1 MNKYFVF
8 LISAALFASISN
20 AQNTISLQ
28 QAIETALKNNYDIRI
43 VRNTQEMLS
52 NVATPGNAG
61 MLPKADVGLT
71 QTNSVMDSKQKF
83 SSGSESD
90 KTGAIAHSLNAYAAL
105 NWTVFDGFKMFATY
119 QKLKEIETAGEA
131 TVCMQIEQTTEQIIA
146 AYFNIVK
153 QKALLTAIDSSV
165 IIAQIKEEVAKA
177 KFQTGIYSKVEWLQ
191 AQVDLNSF
199 RANYKK
205 QLVAIDNAK
214 VALNKLLA
222 QDVTTQFDV
231 MEEFQF
237 GEPGEYNQLLSSFSS
252 SNSELVRAQHDTKI
266 AGLTVKEYQSL
277 RYPVIGL
284 NGNYSF
290 TNSTSQS
297 GLILESRSKGFNY
310 GFTVTYNL
318 FNGFNSS
325 RAIRNAK
332 LDYEN
337 SRISFDQ
344 LKNSLEGDLLIAW
357 QNFKNL
363 LDIAQMEKHNSEM
376 SNETVRLALERY
388 RNGTISELQLK
399 DIQQSYLQAQ
409 TGYISAA
416 YDAKVAETS
425 LKRISGTLIK

>member
-344 LKNSLEGDLLIAW
+344 LKNSLEGDLLITW

-363 LDIAQMEKHNSEM
+363 LDIAQMEKQNSEM

-409 TGYISAA
+409 TDYISAA

>member
-61 MLPKADVGLT
+61 MLPKADLGLT
-71 QTNSVMDSKQKF
+71 QTNSVTDSKQKF

-131 TVCMQIEQTTEQIIA
+131 TVRMQIEQTTEQIIA

-199 RANYKK
+199 RADYKK

-237 GEPGEYNQLLSSFSS
+237 GEPGEYNQLLSSLSS

-363 LDIAQMEKHNSEM
+363 LDIAQMEKQNSEM

>member
-376 SNETVRLALERY
+376 SNETVRLTLERY

>member
-1 MNKYFVF
+1 MTKYFIL
-8 LISAALFASISN
+8 LISAVLFASVSN
-20 AQNTISLQ
+20 AQNKLSLQ

-52 NVATPGNAG
+52 NTATPGNAG
-61 MLPKADVGLT
+61 MLPKLDAGLT
-71 QTNSVMDSKQKF
+71 QTNSITDSKQKF
-83 SSGSESD
+83 SSGAESD
-90 KTGAIAHSLNAYAAL
+90 KTGAVAHSINAYAAL

-119 QKLKEIETAGEA
+119 QKLKEIETAGES
-131 TVCMQIEQTTEQIIA
+131 TVRMQIEQTTEQIIS

-165 IIAQIKEEVAKA
+165 FIAQIKEEVAKA

-191 AQVDLNSF
+191 AQVDLNAF
-199 RANYKK
+199 RADYKK
-205 QLVAIDNAK
+205 QLVAIENAK

-231 MEEFQF
+231 MEDFQF
-237 GEPGEYNQLLSSFSS
+237 GDAGDYSQLQSKLASA
-252 SNSELVRAQHDTKI
+252 NSELVRAGHDTKI

-284 NGNYSF
+284 NANYSL
-290 TNSTSQS
+290 TNSNSQS
-297 GLILESRSKGFNY
+297 GLILESRSNGINY

-318 FNGFNSS
+318 FNGFNTS

-363 LDIAQMEKHNSEM
+363 LDIAQMEKQNSEM

-388 RNGTISELQLK
+388 RNGAISELQLK

-409 TGYISAA
+409 TSYISAA